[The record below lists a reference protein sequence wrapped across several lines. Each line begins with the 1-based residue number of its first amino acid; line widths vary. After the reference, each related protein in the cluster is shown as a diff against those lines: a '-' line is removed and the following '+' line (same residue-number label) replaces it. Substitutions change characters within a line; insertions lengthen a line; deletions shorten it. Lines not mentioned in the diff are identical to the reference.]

1 MALQKAAEGIS
12 PSRLNV
18 SSDWIFKY
26 CFDFPM
32 IISVLLSVEI
42 LAASALIRYFERL
55 HKVRM

>member
-1 MALQKAAEGIS
+1 MTLQKTAEGIS
-12 PSRLNV
+12 PSRLSV
-18 SSDWIFKY
+18 SSYWIFKY
-26 CFDFPM
+26 FFDFPM